1 MMKIT
6 KTKPMEANK
15 LRYIV
20 MVLDTKSKEHDGKV
34 FASYDE
40 AREFASDYLDDKFC
54 DKIVIGMFYLSD
66 FKEILIT
73 NIETFGFTG
82 DNKNFNQSK
91 LF

>member
-1 MMKIT
+1 
-6 KTKPMEANK
+6 MEANK

-20 MVLDTKSKEHDGKV
+20 MVLDTKSKDHDGKV

-40 AREFASDYLDDKFC
+40 AREFASDYLNDKFC

>member
-1 MMKIT
+1 MQNNT
-6 KTKPMEANK
+6 TTKPMEANK

-40 AREFASDYLDDKFC
+40 AREFASDYLNDKFC

>member
-1 MMKIT
+1 
-6 KTKPMEANK
+6 MEANK

-20 MVLDTKSKEHDGKV
+20 MVLDTKSKDHDGKV

-40 AREFASDYLDDKFC
+40 AREYASDYLNDKFY
-54 DKIVIGMFYLSD
+54 DKIMIGMFYLSD

>member
-1 MMKIT
+1 
-6 KTKPMEANK
+6 
-15 LRYIV
+15 

-40 AREFASDYLDDKFC
+40 AREYASDYLNDKFC

>member
-1 MMKIT
+1 
-6 KTKPMEANK
+6 MEANK

-20 MVLDTKSKEHDGKV
+20 MVLDTKSKDHDGKV

-40 AREFASDYLDDKFC
+40 AREYASDYLNDKFC

>member
-1 MMKIT
+1 MKIT

-40 AREFASDYLDDKFC
+40 AREYASDYLNDKFC

>member
-1 MMKIT
+1 M
-6 KTKPMEANK
+6 KPMEANK

-40 AREFASDYLDDKFC
+40 AREYASDYLNDKFC

>member
-1 MMKIT
+1 
-6 KTKPMEANK
+6 MEANK

-40 AREFASDYLDDKFC
+40 AREFANDYLVDKFC

>member
-1 MMKIT
+1 
-6 KTKPMEANK
+6 MEANK

-40 AREFASDYLDDKFC
+40 AREYASDYLNDKFC

>member
-1 MMKIT
+1 MQNNT
-6 KTKPMEANK
+6 TTKPMEANK

-40 AREFASDYLDDKFC
+40 AREYASDYLNDKFC

>member
-40 AREFASDYLDDKFC
+40 AREYASDYLNDKFC

>member
-1 MMKIT
+1 
-6 KTKPMEANK
+6 MEVSN

-20 MVLDTKSKEHDGKV
+20 MLLDTKSKEHDGKI

-40 AREFASDYLDDKFC
+40 ARDFAADYLNDKYV
-54 DKIVIGMFYLSD
+54 DKVVIGMFYQSNQR
-66 FKEILIT
+66 EAMIT

>member
-1 MMKIT
+1 
-6 KTKPMEANK
+6 MEANK

-40 AREFASDYLDDKFC
+40 AREFASDYLNDKFC

>member
-1 MMKIT
+1 MKIT
-6 KTKPMEANK
+6 TTKPMEANK

-20 MVLDTKSKEHDGKV
+20 MVLDTKSKDHDGKV

-40 AREFASDYLDDKFC
+40 AREYASDYLNDKFC

>member
-1 MMKIT
+1 M
-6 KTKPMEANK
+6 KPMEVNK

-40 AREFASDYLDDKFC
+40 AREYASDYLNDKFC

>member
-1 MMKIT
+1 
-6 KTKPMEANK
+6 
-15 LRYIV
+15 

-40 AREFASDYLDDKFC
+40 AREFANDYLVDKFC

-66 FKEILIT
+66 FKEIMIT

>member
-1 MMKIT
+1 MKIT
-6 KTKPMEANK
+6 TTKPMEANK

-40 AREFASDYLDDKFC
+40 AREYASDYLNDKFC

>member
-1 MMKIT
+1 M
-6 KTKPMEANK
+6 KPMEANK

-40 AREFASDYLDDKFC
+40 AREFASDYLNDKFC
-54 DKIVIGMFYLSD
+54 DKIVIGMFYHSD

>member
-1 MMKIT
+1 
-6 KTKPMEANK
+6 
-15 LRYIV
+15 
-20 MVLDTKSKEHDGKV
+20 MVLDTKSKDHDGKV

-40 AREFASDYLDDKFC
+40 AREYASDYLNDKFC

>member
-1 MMKIT
+1 MKIT
-6 KTKPMEANK
+6 TTKPMEANK

-20 MVLDTKSKEHDGKV
+20 MALDTKSKEHDGKV

-40 AREFASDYLDDKFC
+40 AREYASDYLNDKFC

>member
-1 MMKIT
+1 M
-6 KTKPMEANK
+6 KPMEVNK

-20 MVLDTKSKEHDGKV
+20 MALDTKSKEHDGKV

-40 AREFASDYLDDKFC
+40 AREFARDYLDDKYC
-54 DKIVIGMFYLSD
+54 DKIVIGMFYLSND
-66 FKEILIT
+66 KDIMIT

-82 DNKNFNQSK
+82 DSKNFNQSK